1 MLDAPCARNDR
12 SQAALDDVE
21 GSAIRTDLPTDDML
35 LPALWEGRGTVLRG
49 YRNGSVKSPNPK
61 EIHI

>member
-21 GSAIRTDLPTDDML
+21 RSTIRTAPPTDDML
-35 LPALWEGRGTVLRG
+35 LPTLWKGRGTVLRG
-49 YRNGSVKSPNPK
+49 YRNGSVKSPNQK